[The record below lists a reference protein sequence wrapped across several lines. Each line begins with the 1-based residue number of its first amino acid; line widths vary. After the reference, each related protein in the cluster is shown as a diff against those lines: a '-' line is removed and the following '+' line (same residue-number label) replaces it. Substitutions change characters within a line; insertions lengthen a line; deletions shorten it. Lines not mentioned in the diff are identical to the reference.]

1 MVQRFIRFLGKE
13 ISGLHEAAYL
23 LGAFAILSQ
32 ILALVRDR
40 LLAHSFGAGITLD
53 LYYAAFRIPDFLFAV
68 IASLFSA
75 SILIPFLSEKIKGT
89 VAGEVNVQQ
98 GREFLSAV
106 FSVFLILMVGVSV
119 VTFFLVPYL
128 VPYLFRSFAED
139 PLRSQII
146 LMTRILLLSPI
157 FLGLSS
163 LFASVTQ
170 LYNRFFIYGISPI
183 LYNVG
188 IILGVIFLAPRFGP
202 AGLVMGV
209 ALGAALHFLVQVPF
223 VFKQRLMP
231 KLVFSFKKYKEIT
244 AVMLVAFPRTLAI
257 SAQEVSEFFLISLAS
272 LMSVGSISVLSL
284 AYNLQSV
291 PLSIIGVSYSLAAF
305 PKLSNLFVTGEKEK
319 FVQLVRTTARYIIFF
334 SMPLIALFVVLRAY
348 IVRVV
353 LGSGAFNW
361 QDTRLTAAA
370 LALFVVS
377 LAAQGLILIFTRAR
391 YASGN
396 TRTAFYINIAS
407 VGVTMCAAV
416 LLTHFSATFSQFQ
429 VFIASLFR
437 VEGILDTT
445 VLMLPLAFS
454 VGSIFGAITHI
465 WTFDCD
471 LDRGGMARNL
481 VAMVGK
487 LALVA
492 VAMGFAAYITLNM
505 LSSVFSLD
513 TFMGV
518 FAQGLIAG
526 VCGVITGIMLLVL
539 LRSPEL
545 AEVFGVLRRRIWN
558 TPVIGPDPQNL

>member
-89 VAGEVNVQQ
+89 AAGEVNVQS

-106 FSVFLILMVGVSV
+106 FSVFLLLMISVSV
-119 VTFFLVPYL
+119 VMFFLVPYL

-188 IILGVIFLAPRFGP
+188 IIIGVIFLAPRFGP

-209 ALGAALHFLVQVPF
+209 ALGALFHFLVQVPF

-429 VFIASLFR
+429 FFIASLFR

-454 VGSIFGAITHI
+454 VGSIFGAITHV
-465 WTFDCD
+465 WTFDRD

-492 VAMGFAAYITLNM
+492 VAMGFAAYIALNM
-505 LSSVFSLD
+505 LSLVFSLD

-545 AEVFGVLRRRIWN
+545 VEVFGVLRRRIWN